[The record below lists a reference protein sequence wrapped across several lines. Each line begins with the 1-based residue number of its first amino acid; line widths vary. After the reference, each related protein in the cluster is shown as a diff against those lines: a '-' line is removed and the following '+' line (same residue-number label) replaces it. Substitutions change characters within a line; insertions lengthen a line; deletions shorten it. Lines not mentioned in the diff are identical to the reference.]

1 MPGMALPRGF
11 LTPGL
16 IQDWGDGPGFKS
28 WLSHALRQAKP
39 LCPHQEWPPENGSTI
54 ATARVVERIRNN
66 YIKILAHSKD
76 SETDSNC

>member
-1 MPGMALPRGF
+1 MYVYEVGLLGVMVSARHGTSQRF

-39 LCPHQEWPPENGSTI
+39 LSPHQEWPPEDGGD
-54 ATARVVERIRNN
+54 NN
-66 YIKILAHSKD
+66 YCKG
-76 SETDSNC
+76 C